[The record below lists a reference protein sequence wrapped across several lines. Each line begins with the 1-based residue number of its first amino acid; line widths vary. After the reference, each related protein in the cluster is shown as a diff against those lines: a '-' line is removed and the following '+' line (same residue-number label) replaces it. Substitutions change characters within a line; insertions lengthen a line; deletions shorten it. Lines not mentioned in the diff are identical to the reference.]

1 MFSTH
6 EETPITESEST
17 SALPK
22 EEQPQ
27 FFDFGD
33 EFDDPDP
40 EPTPAEDDDPHK
52 IQSILD
58 LDPSKP
64 VDAYIIG
71 LNKRRGSGR
80 TGPTTDLGKAIASR
94 NATKHGMCSK
104 TLILAS
110 ESEEDWQDLL
120 NAWLNDYSR
129 PAEGTVLYTF
139 VHKTAASEWF
149 RMRAQREYEFFF
161 CHQADLPMFQWHIEQ
176 VKSHDLVM
184 RYKTAAER
192 AFQRDYRLLEHHYKT
207 HPPATKAQESTPKKS
222 AKKEEEP
229 VGEYIPPK
237 IFFVN
242 NETGESMDAQRNRY
256 PPPPGY
262 VPIPIVPGKYPPDHP
277 SNWKIT
283 KEQRALMKRNQQNK

>member
-6 EETPITESEST
+6 EETPINESEAT
-17 SALPK
+17 SALPE
-22 EEQPQ
+22 EEQAQ

-33 EFDDPDP
+33 LFDDPEP
-40 EPTPAEDDDPHK
+40 EPSPAEDDQHK
-52 IQSILD
+52 TESILD

-64 VDAYIIG
+64 ADAYIIG
-71 LNKRRGSGR
+71 LNKRRRSGR
-80 TGPTTDLGKAIASR
+80 TGPTTNLGKAIASR

-104 TLILAS
+104 TLILEN
-110 ESEEDWQDLL
+110 ESEEDWQELL
-120 NAWLNDYSR
+120 NAWLTDYSQ

-161 CHQADLPMFQWHIEQ
+161 CHQADLPMFQWHIDQ
-176 VKSHDLVM
+176 IKSHDLVM

-207 HPPATKAQESTPKKS
+207 HPPATKAQESKPPKPS
-222 AKKEEEP
+222 AAKKEP
-229 VGEYIPPK
+229 IGEYIPPK
-237 IFFVN
+237 ILFTN
-242 NETGESMDAQRNRY
+242 NETGESMDAQGNRY

-277 SNWKIT
+277 SHCPVT
-283 KEQRALMKRNQQNK
+283 KEQRALWKRNQQNK